1 MIFVSVIIPTYNASK
16 YLRACLES
24 VIAQT
29 LKDIEIICIND
40 GSIDDSLEILKEF
53 QKEDSRIIIIDQKN
67 QGVSAARNAGLEI
80 AKGKYIG
87 FVDSDDTIAP
97 DFFQILYGTGKQY
110 HCDVVFTRSLS
121 SESILQNN
129 RKYSRQ
135 EIRLEILPLYFK
147 KDGHN
152 AIWNKLYAAAL
163 IKNNNI
169 FFPVG
174 RTHGE
179 DAEFNIHY
187 LLHAES
193 LFTVD
198 YAGYHYRETEGSATR
213 NVTKFDYLQ
222 QALDTLAKDWSSVV
236 GDYIIPAEMY
246 KLKKERFINNIISQI
261 YIYATPENGLS
272 LQTRIGKLHQIINH
286 DVVKQVFHENNHE
299 LSSSFTKYKK
309 EVYGSIKSR
318 FVIKLYLLSLY
329 SYYRNK

>member
-1 MIFVSVIIPTYNASK
+1 MHECI
-16 YLRACLES
+16 ES

-29 LKDIEIICIND
+29 FQDIEIICIND
-40 GSIDDSLEILKEF
+40 GSTDNSLETLKEF
-53 QKEDSRIIIIDQKN
+53 QKRDARIIIIDTKN
-67 QGVSAARNAGLEI
+67 QGVSSARNAGLKI
-80 AKGKYIG
+80 AAGKYIG
-87 FVDSDDTIAP
+87 FVDSDDSIMP
-97 DFFQILYGTGKQY
+97 DFFQTLF
-110 HCDVVFTRSLS
+110 DVVEHEQCDMVFCRCLS
-121 SESILQNN
+121 TESSLQNN
-129 RKYSRQ
+129 RKYSMQ
-135 EIRLEILPLYFK
+135 EIRSEILPLYFK
-147 KDGHN
+147 EDSDN
-152 AIWNKLYAAAL
+152 AIWNKLYAGSV
-163 IKNNNI
+163 IRNNNI
-169 FFPVG
+169 LFPVG
-174 RTHGE
+174 KTHGE

-198 YAGYHYRETEGSATR
+198 YAGYYYRETEGSATR

-309 EVYGSIKSR
+309 EVYGSIRSR